1 MRMTVKELR
10 KIAVEHGLRVWI
22 ANGTGRRGKPSYMG
36 DIHIAKLTD
45 EGKRADFYG
54 SRYCDMQRRGYIS
67 DVRVITAWRGLI
79 SANRRAINYVDEL
92 SA

>member
-1 MRMTVKELR
+1 MRMTIQELR
-10 KIAVEHGLRVWI
+10 KIAAANGLRVWI
-22 ANGTGRRGKPSYMG
+22 ANGNGRRGKPAYMG

-54 SRYCDMQRRGYIS
+54 SRYCDMKRRGYVS
-67 DVRVITAWRGLI
+67 DVRYLTAWRGLI
-79 SANRRAINYVDEL
+79 SANRRAINYVTEL